1 VRVSQ
6 PHVSIVIPC
15 LNESATV
22 GACVHIARDAVAQL
36 DEHGEVIVVDNGSTD
51 GSPDLAAAA
60 GAQVLREPRR
70 GYGQAYLTGLAAA
83 RGDHLV
89 MGDADLTYD
98 FNDTAR
104 FVAEL
109 EAGADLVIGNRMAS
123 IRPGAMPWLHQ
134 YVGNPLMT
142 RLVQRLHHTDVG
154 DVWCGMRALTR
165 DAYETMGLTSTGM
178 EFALQ
183 MIVRSTQ
190 RGLDVREIPIVLH
203 PRGGESKLD
212 KVRDGLRG
220 LRLIVSSRDGR
231 RGR

>member
-1 VRVSQ
+1 VSE

-22 GACVHIARDAVAQL
+22 GACVHVARDALAGL

-51 GSPDLAAAA
+51 GSPELAEAA

-70 GYGQAYLTGLAAA
+70 GYGRAYLTGFAAA
-83 RGDHLV
+83 HGDYLV

-98 FNDTAR
+98 FSETAR

-109 EAGADLVIGNRMAS
+109 DAGADLVIGNRMAS
-123 IRPGAMPWLHQ
+123 IRPGAMPWLHR

-142 RLVQRLHHTDVG
+142 RLVQRLYRTDIG
-154 DVWCGMRALTR
+154 DVWCGMRAFR
-165 DAYETMGLTSTGM
+165 REAYDAIGLTSNGM

-212 KVRDGLRG
+212 KVRDGMRG
-220 LRLIVSSRDGR
+220 LQLILTSRDKR
-231 RGR
+231 

>member
-1 VRVSQ
+1 VSE

-22 GACVHIARDAVAQL
+22 GACVHVARDALAGL
-36 DEHGEVIVVDNGSTD
+36 DEHGEVIVVDNGSSD
-51 GSPDLAAAA
+51 GSPELAEAA

-70 GYGQAYLTGLAAA
+70 GYGRAYLTGFAAA
-83 RGDHLV
+83 HGDYLV

-98 FNDTAR
+98 FSDTAR

-109 EAGADLVIGNRMAS
+109 DAGADLVIGNRMAS
-123 IRPGAMPWLHQ
+123 IRPGAMPWLHR

-142 RLVQRLHHTDVG
+142 RLVQRLYRTDIG
-154 DVWCGMRALTR
+154 DVWCGMRAFR
-165 DAYETMGLTSTGM
+165 REAYDAIGLTSNGM

-212 KVRDGLRG
+212 KVRDGMRG
-220 LRLIVSSRDGR
+220 LQLILTSRDKR
-231 RGR
+231 

>member
-1 VRVSQ
+1 MSE
-6 PHVSIVIPC
+6 PHISIVIPC

-22 GACVHIARDAVAQL
+22 AACVHVARDALADL
-36 DEHGEVIVVDNGSTD
+36 DEHGEVIVVDNGSSD
-51 GSPDLAAAA
+51 GSPELAEAA
-60 GAQVLREPRR
+60 GARVLREPRR
-70 GYGQAYLTGLAAA
+70 GYGRAYLTGFAAA
-83 RGDHLV
+83 HGDYLV

-109 EAGADLVIGNRMAS
+109 DAGADLVIGNRMAS

-142 RLVQRLHHTDVG
+142 RLVQRLYGTDIG
-154 DVWCGMRALTR
+154 DVWCGMRAFR
-165 DAYETMGLTSTGM
+165 REAYDAIGLTSDGM

-212 KVRDGLRG
+212 KVRDGMRG
-220 LRLIVSSRDGR
+220 LYLILSSRDKR
-231 RGR
+231 

>member
-1 VRVSQ
+1 VSE

-22 GACVHIARDAVAQL
+22 GACVHVARDALAGL
-36 DEHGEVIVVDNGSTD
+36 DEHGEVIVVDNGSSD
-51 GSPDLAAAA
+51 GSPELAEAA

-70 GYGQAYLTGLAAA
+70 GYGRAYLTGFAAA
-83 RGDHLV
+83 RGDYLV

-98 FNDTAR
+98 FSETAR

-109 EAGADLVIGNRMAS
+109 DAGADVVIGNRMAS
-123 IRPGAMPWLHQ
+123 IRPGAMPWLHR

-142 RLVQRLHHTDVG
+142 RLVQRLYRTDIG
-154 DVWCGMRALTR
+154 DVWCGMRAFR
-165 DAYETMGLTSTGM
+165 REAYDAIGLTSNGM

-212 KVRDGLRG
+212 KVRDGMRG
-220 LRLIVSSRDGR
+220 LHLILTSRDKR
-231 RGR
+231 

>member
-1 VRVSQ
+1 VRVSE

-22 GACVHIARDAVAQL
+22 GACVHVARDALAGL
-36 DEHGEVIVVDNGSTD
+36 DEHGEVIVVDNGSSD
-51 GSPDLAAAA
+51 GSPELAEAA
-60 GAQVLREPRR
+60 GAWVLREPRR
-70 GYGQAYLTGLAAA
+70 GYGRAYLTGFAAA
-83 RGDHLV
+83 HGDYLV

-98 FNDTAR
+98 FSDTAR

-109 EAGADLVIGNRMAS
+109 DAGADLVIGNRMAS
-123 IRPGAMPWLHQ
+123 IRPGAMPWLHR

-142 RLVQRLHHTDVG
+142 RLVQRLYRTDIG
-154 DVWCGMRALTR
+154 DVWCGMRAFR
-165 DAYETMGLTSTGM
+165 REAYDAIGLTSNGM

-212 KVRDGLRG
+212 KVRDGMRG
-220 LRLIVSSRDGR
+220 LHLILTSRDKR
-231 RGR
+231 

>member
-1 VRVSQ
+1 VSA
-6 PHVSIVIPC
+6 PHVSVVIPC

-22 GACVHIARDAVAQL
+22 GACVQVARDALAEL
-36 DEHGEVIVVDNGSTD
+36 DQHGEVIVVDNGSSD
-51 GSPDLAAAA
+51 RSAELAQAA
-60 GAQVLREPRR
+60 GARVLREPRR
-70 GYGQAYLTGLAAA
+70 GYGRAYLTGFEAAS
-83 RGDHLV
+83 GDYLV

-98 FNDTAR
+98 FKDTPR

-109 EAGADLVIGNRMAS
+109 DKGADVVVGNRMAS

-142 RLVQRLHHTDVG
+142 RLVQRLYGTDLG
-154 DVWCGMRALTR
+154 DVWCGMRALR
-165 DAYETMGLTSTGM
+165 RAAYDAIGLTSTGM

-190 RGLDVREIPIVLH
+190 LGLDVREIPIVLH

-220 LRLIVSSRDGR
+220 LHLILSSRGR
-231 RGR
+231 

>member
-1 VRVSQ
+1 VRVSE

-22 GACVHIARDAVAQL
+22 GACVHVACDALASL
-36 DEHGEVIVVDNGSTD
+36 DEHGEVIVVDNGSSD
-51 GSPDLAAAA
+51 GSPELAEAA
-60 GAQVLREPRR
+60 GARVLREPRR
-70 GYGQAYLTGLAAA
+70 GYGRAYLTGFAAA
-83 RGDHLV
+83 RGDYLV

-109 EAGADLVIGNRMAS
+109 DAGADLVIGNRMGS

-142 RLVQRLHHTDVG
+142 RLVQRLYRTDIG
-154 DVWCGMRALTR
+154 DVWCGMRAFR
-165 DAYETMGLTSTGM
+165 REAYDAIGLTSNGM

-212 KVRDGLRG
+212 KVRDGMRG
-220 LRLIVSSRDGR
+220 LHLILSSRDKR
-231 RGR
+231 

>member
-1 VRVSQ
+1 MNE
-6 PHVSIVIPC
+6 PHVSVVIPC

-22 GACVHIARDAVAQL
+22 AACVHVARDALAL
-36 DEHGEVIVVDNGSTD
+36 IAPAGEVIVVDNGSTD
-51 GSPDLAAAA
+51 GSPELADAA
-60 GAQVLREPRR
+60 GARVLREPRR
-70 GYGQAYLTGLAAA
+70 GYGQAYLTGFAAA
-83 RGDHLV
+83 GGDYLV

-98 FNDTAR
+98 FADTPR

-109 EAGADLVIGNRMAS
+109 DAGADLVIGNRMAS

-142 RLVQRLHHTDVG
+142 QLVQRLYRTSIG
-154 DVWCGMRALTR
+154 DVWCGMRAMRR
-165 DAYETMGLTSTGM
+165 DAYDAMDLSATGM

-190 RGLDVREIPIVLH
+190 RELDVRELPIVLH

-220 LRLIVSSRDGR
+220 LHMILSSRNSA
-231 RGR
+231 

>member
-1 VRVSQ
+1 VRVSE

-22 GACVHIARDAVAQL
+22 GACVHVARDALAGL
-36 DEHGEVIVVDNGSTD
+36 DEHGEVIVVDNGSSD
-51 GSPDLAAAA
+51 GSPELAEAA
-60 GAQVLREPRR
+60 GAWVLREPRR
-70 GYGQAYLTGLAAA
+70 GYGRAYLTGFAAA
-83 RGDHLV
+83 HGDYLV

-98 FNDTAR
+98 FSDTAR

-109 EAGADLVIGNRMAS
+109 DAGADLVIGNRMAS

-142 RLVQRLHHTDVG
+142 RLVQRLYGTDIG
-154 DVWCGMRALTR
+154 DVWCGMRAFR
-165 DAYETMGLTSTGM
+165 REAYDAIGLTSNGM

-212 KVRDGLRG
+212 KVRDGMRG
-220 LRLIVSSRDGR
+220 LHLILSSRDKR
-231 RGR
+231 

>member
-1 VRVSQ
+1 MSV
-6 PHVSIVIPC
+6 PHISIVIPC

-22 GACVHIARDAVAQL
+22 AACVQVARDALAPL

-51 GSPDLAAAA
+51 GSADLAASA
-60 GAQVLREPRR
+60 GAHVVRERRR
-70 GYGQAYLTGLAAA
+70 GYGRAYLTGFAVA
-83 RGDHLV
+83 RGDYLV

-98 FNDTAR
+98 FYDTAR

-109 EAGADLVIGNRMAS
+109 DDGADLVIGNRMGS
-123 IRPGAMPWLHQ
+123 IRPGAMPWLHR

-142 RLVQRLHHTDVG
+142 LLVQRLYHTEVG
-154 DVWCGMRALTR
+154 DVWCGMRALR
-165 DAYETMGLTSTGM
+165 REAYEAIGLSSPGM

-220 LRLIVSSRDGR
+220 LHLILSARNGDGR
-231 RGR
+231 R

>member
-1 VRVSQ
+1 VSE

-22 GACVHIARDAVAQL
+22 GACVHVARDALAGL
-36 DEHGEVIVVDNGSTD
+36 DEHGEVIVVDNGSSD
-51 GSPDLAAAA
+51 GSPELAEAA

-70 GYGQAYLTGLAAA
+70 GYGRAYLTGFAAA
-83 RGDHLV
+83 HGDYLV

-98 FNDTAR
+98 FSETAR

-109 EAGADLVIGNRMAS
+109 DAGADLVIGNRMAS
-123 IRPGAMPWLHQ
+123 IRPGAMPWLHR

-142 RLVQRLHHTDVG
+142 RLVQRLYRTDIG
-154 DVWCGMRALTR
+154 DVWCGMRAFR
-165 DAYETMGLTSTGM
+165 REAYDAIGLTSNGM

-212 KVRDGLRG
+212 KVRDGMRG
-220 LRLIVSSRDGR
+220 LHLILTSRDKR
-231 RGR
+231 

>member
-1 VRVSQ
+1 MSA
-6 PHVSIVIPC
+6 PHVSVVIPC

-22 GACVHIARDAVAQL
+22 GACVHVARDAVALL

-51 GSPDLAAAA
+51 GSPELAQAA
-60 GAQVLREPRR
+60 GAHVVREPRR
-70 GYGQAYLTGLAAA
+70 GYGRAYLTGFAVAK
-83 RGDHLV
+83 GDYLV

-98 FNDTAR
+98 FNDTPR
-104 FVAEL
+104 FIAEL
-109 EAGADLVIGNRMAS
+109 DAGADLVVGNRMAS

-134 YVGNPLMT
+134 YVGNPIMT
-142 RLVQRLHHTDVG
+142 RLVQRVHGTSIG
-154 DVWCGMRALTR
+154 DVWCGMRAFRR
-165 DAYETMGLTSTGM
+165 DAYEAIGLTAPGM

-220 LRLIVSSRDGR
+220 LRLILASRTEG

>member
-1 VRVSQ
+1 MSE
-6 PHVSIVIPC
+6 PHVSVVVPC

-22 GACVHIARDAVAQL
+22 GACVHVARDALAL
-36 DEHGEVIVVDNGSTD
+36 IDPAGEVIVVDNGSTD
-51 GSPDLAAAA
+51 GSPELADAA
-60 GAQVLREPRR
+60 GARVLREPRR
-70 GYGQAYLTGLAAA
+70 GYGQAYLTGFAAA
-83 RGDHLV
+83 GGDYLV

-98 FNDTAR
+98 FADTPR

-109 EAGADLVIGNRMAS
+109 DAGADLVIGNRMAS

-142 RLVQRLHHTDVG
+142 QLVQRLYRTSIG
-154 DVWCGMRALTR
+154 DVWCGMRAMR
-165 DAYETMGLTSTGM
+165 REAYDAMDLSATGM

-190 RGLDVREIPIVLH
+190 RELDVRQLPIVLH

-220 LRLIVSSRDGR
+220 LHMILSSRNSG
-231 RGR
+231 

>member
-1 VRVSQ
+1 VRVSE

-22 GACVHIARDAVAQL
+22 GACVHVARDALAGL
-36 DEHGEVIVVDNGSTD
+36 DEHGEVIVVDNGSSD
-51 GSPDLAAAA
+51 GSPELAEAA

-70 GYGQAYLTGLAAA
+70 GYGRAYLTGFAAA
-83 RGDHLV
+83 HGDYLV

-98 FNDTAR
+98 FSETAR

-109 EAGADLVIGNRMAS
+109 DAGADLVIGNRMAS
-123 IRPGAMPWLHQ
+123 IRPGAMPWLHR

-142 RLVQRLHHTDVG
+142 RLVQRLYRTDIG
-154 DVWCGMRALTR
+154 DVWCGMRAFR
-165 DAYETMGLTSTGM
+165 REAYDAIGLTSNGM

-212 KVRDGLRG
+212 KVRDGMRG
-220 LRLIVSSRDGR
+220 LHLILTSRDKR
-231 RGR
+231 

>member
-1 VRVSQ
+1 VRVSE

-22 GACVHIARDAVAQL
+22 GACVHVARDALASL
-36 DEHGEVIVVDNGSTD
+36 DEHGEVIVVDNGSSD
-51 GSPDLAAAA
+51 GSPELAEAA
-60 GAQVLREPRR
+60 GARVLREPRR
-70 GYGQAYLTGLAAA
+70 GYGRAYLTGFAAA
-83 RGDHLV
+83 RGDYLV

-98 FNDTAR
+98 FNDAAR

-109 EAGADLVIGNRMAS
+109 DAGADLVIGNRMGS

-142 RLVQRLHHTDVG
+142 RLVQRLYRTDIG
-154 DVWCGMRALTR
+154 DVWCGMRAFR
-165 DAYETMGLTSTGM
+165 REAYDAIGLTSNGM

-212 KVRDGLRG
+212 KVRDGMRG
-220 LRLIVSSRDGR
+220 LHLILSSRDKR
-231 RGR
+231 

>member
-1 VRVSQ
+1 MSE

-22 GACVHIARDAVAQL
+22 GACVHVARDALAGL
-36 DEHGEVIVVDNGSTD
+36 DEHGEVIVVDNGSSD
-51 GSPDLAAAA
+51 GSPELAEAA

-70 GYGQAYLTGLAAA
+70 GYGRAYLTGFAAA
-83 RGDHLV
+83 HGDYLV

-98 FNDTAR
+98 FSETAR

-109 EAGADLVIGNRMAS
+109 DAGADVVIGNRMAS
-123 IRPGAMPWLHQ
+123 IRPGAMPWLHR

-142 RLVQRLHHTDVG
+142 RLVQRLYRTDIG
-154 DVWCGMRALTR
+154 DVWCGMRAFR
-165 DAYETMGLTSTGM
+165 REAYDAIGLTSNGM

-212 KVRDGLRG
+212 KVRDGMRG
-220 LRLIVSSRDGR
+220 LHLILSSRDKR
-231 RGR
+231 

>member
-1 VRVSQ
+1 VPV
-6 PHVSIVIPC
+6 
-15 LNESATV
+15 
-22 GACVHIARDAVAQL
+22 
-36 DEHGEVIVVDNGSTD
+36 
-51 GSPDLAAAA
+51 
-60 GAQVLREPRR
+60 PRP
-70 GYGQAYLTGLAAA
+70 GYGAAYLGGFEAA
-83 RGDHLV
+83 RGKYIV

-165 DAYETMGLTSTGM
+165 DAYETIGLTSTGM

>member
-1 VRVSQ
+1 VSEA
-6 PHVSIVIPC
+6 HISIVIPC

-22 GACVHIARDAVAQL
+22 GACVHVARDALADL
-36 DEHGEVIVVDNGSTD
+36 DEHGEVIVVDNGSSD
-51 GSPDLAAAA
+51 GSPELAEAA
-60 GAQVLREPRR
+60 GARVLREPRR
-70 GYGQAYLTGLAAA
+70 GYGRAYLTGFAAA
-83 RGDHLV
+83 HGDYLV

-109 EAGADLVIGNRMAS
+109 DAGADLVIGNRMAS

-142 RLVQRLHHTDVG
+142 RLVQRLYGTDIG
-154 DVWCGMRALTR
+154 DVWCGMRAFR
-165 DAYETMGLTSTGM
+165 REAYDAIGLTSNGM

-212 KVRDGLRG
+212 KVRDGMRG
-220 LRLIVSSRDGR
+220 LYLILSSRDKR
-231 RGR
+231 

>member
-1 VRVSQ
+1 MSE
-6 PHVSIVIPC
+6 PHISIVIPC

-22 GACVHIARDAVAQL
+22 AACVHVARDALADL
-36 DEHGEVIVVDNGSTD
+36 DEHGEVIVVDNGSAD
-51 GSPDLAAAA
+51 GSAELAEAA
-60 GAQVLREPRR
+60 GAQVVREARR
-70 GYGQAYLTGLAAA
+70 GYGRAYLTGFAAA
-83 RGDHLV
+83 RGDYLV

-109 EAGADLVIGNRMAS
+109 DAGADLVIGNRMAS

-134 YVGNPLMT
+134 YIGNPLMT
-142 RLVQRLHHTDVG
+142 RLVQRLHRTDIG
-154 DVWCGMRALTR
+154 DVWCGMRALR
-165 DAYETMGLTSTGM
+165 RESYDAIGLTSTGM

-212 KVRDGLRG
+212 KVRDGMRG
-220 LRLIVSSRDGR
+220 LHLILSSRDR
-231 RGR
+231 P

>member
-1 VRVSQ
+1 VSE

-22 GACVHIARDAVAQL
+22 GACVHVARDALAGL
-36 DEHGEVIVVDNGSTD
+36 DEHGEVIVVDNGSSD
-51 GSPDLAAAA
+51 GSPELAEAA

-70 GYGQAYLTGLAAA
+70 GYGRAYLTGFAAA
-83 RGDHLV
+83 HGDYLV

-98 FNDTAR
+98 FSETAR

-109 EAGADLVIGNRMAS
+109 DAGADLVIGNRMAS
-123 IRPGAMPWLHQ
+123 IRPGAMPWLHR

-142 RLVQRLHHTDVG
+142 RLVQRLYRTDIG
-154 DVWCGMRALTR
+154 DVWCGMRAFR
-165 DAYETMGLTSTGM
+165 REAYDAIGLTSNGM

-212 KVRDGLRG
+212 KVRDGMRG
-220 LRLIVSSRDGR
+220 LHLILSSRDKR
-231 RGR
+231 

>member
-1 VRVSQ
+1 VRVSE

-22 GACVHIARDAVAQL
+22 GACVHVARDALAGL
-36 DEHGEVIVVDNGSTD
+36 DEHGEVIVVDNGSSD
-51 GSPDLAAAA
+51 GSPELAEAA

-70 GYGQAYLTGLAAA
+70 GYGRAYLTGFAAA
-83 RGDHLV
+83 RGDYLV

-98 FNDTAR
+98 FSETAR

-109 EAGADLVIGNRMAS
+109 DAGADLVIGNRMAS
-123 IRPGAMPWLHQ
+123 IRPGAMPWLHR

-142 RLVQRLHHTDVG
+142 RLVQRLYRTDIG
-154 DVWCGMRALTR
+154 DVWCGMRAFRR
-165 DAYETMGLTSTGM
+165 DAYDAIGLTSNGM

-212 KVRDGLRG
+212 KVRDGMRG
-220 LRLIVSSRDGR
+220 LHLILTSRDKR
-231 RGR
+231 

>member
-1 VRVSQ
+1 MSE

-22 GACVHIARDAVAQL
+22 GACVHVARDALAGL
-36 DEHGEVIVVDNGSTD
+36 DEHGEVIVVDNGSSD
-51 GSPDLAAAA
+51 GSPELAEAA

-70 GYGQAYLTGLAAA
+70 GYGRAYLTGFAAA
-83 RGDHLV
+83 HGDYLV

-98 FNDTAR
+98 FSETAR

-109 EAGADLVIGNRMAS
+109 DAGADLVIGNRMAS
-123 IRPGAMPWLHQ
+123 IRPGAMPWLHR

-142 RLVQRLHHTDVG
+142 RLVQRLYRTDIG
-154 DVWCGMRALTR
+154 DVWCGMRAFR
-165 DAYETMGLTSTGM
+165 REAYDAIGLTSNGM

-212 KVRDGLRG
+212 KVRDGMRG
-220 LRLIVSSRDGR
+220 LHLILTSRDKR
-231 RGR
+231 

>member
-1 VRVSQ
+1 MSE

-22 GACVHIARDAVAQL
+22 GACVHVARDALAGL

-51 GSPDLAAAA
+51 GSPELAEAA

-70 GYGQAYLTGLAAA
+70 GYGRAYLTGFAAA
-83 RGDHLV
+83 RGDYLV

-98 FNDTAR
+98 FSETAR

-109 EAGADLVIGNRMAS
+109 DAGADVVIGNRMAS
-123 IRPGAMPWLHQ
+123 IRPGAMPWLHR

-142 RLVQRLHHTDVG
+142 RLVQRLYRTDIG
-154 DVWCGMRALTR
+154 DVWCGMRAFR
-165 DAYETMGLTSTGM
+165 REAYDAIGLTSNGM

-212 KVRDGLRG
+212 KVRDGVRG
-220 LRLIVSSRDGR
+220 LHLILTSRDKR
-231 RGR
+231 

>member
-1 VRVSQ
+1 MSE

-22 GACVHIARDAVAQL
+22 GACVHVARDALAGL
-36 DEHGEVIVVDNGSTD
+36 DEHGEVIVVDNGSSD
-51 GSPDLAAAA
+51 GSPELAEAA

-70 GYGQAYLTGLAAA
+70 GYGRAYLTGFAAA
-83 RGDHLV
+83 HGDYLV

-98 FNDTAR
+98 FSDTAR

-109 EAGADLVIGNRMAS
+109 DAGADLVIGNRMAS
-123 IRPGAMPWLHQ
+123 IRPGAMPWLHR

-142 RLVQRLHHTDVG
+142 RLVQRLYRTDIG
-154 DVWCGMRALTR
+154 DVWCGMRAFR
-165 DAYETMGLTSTGM
+165 REAYDAIGLTSNGM

-212 KVRDGLRG
+212 KVRDGMRG
-220 LRLIVSSRDGR
+220 LQLILTSRDKR
-231 RGR
+231 

>member
-1 VRVSQ
+1 VSE
-6 PHVSIVIPC
+6 PRISVVIPC

-22 GACVHIARDAVAQL
+22 AACVHVARDALAPL
-36 DEHGEVIVVDNGSTD
+36 DPGGEVIVVDNGSTD
-51 GSPDLAAAA
+51 GSAEIAEAA
-60 GAQVLREPRR
+60 GAHVVREGRR
-70 GYGQAYLTGLAAA
+70 GYGRAYLTGFAVA
-83 RGDHLV
+83 RGDYLV

-98 FNDTAR
+98 FRDTAR

-109 EAGADLVIGNRMAS
+109 DAGGDLVIGNRMAS
-123 IRPGAMPWLHQ
+123 IQPGAMPWLHQ

-142 RLVQRLHHTDVG
+142 QLVQRLYRTPIG
-154 DVWCGMRALTR
+154 DVWCGMRAMRREAYDAMDLT
-165 DAYETMGLTSTGM
+165 ATGM

-190 RGLDVREIPIVLH
+190 RGLDIRELPIVLH

-220 LRLIVSSRDGR
+220 LHMILSSRKGGPR
-231 RGR
+231 